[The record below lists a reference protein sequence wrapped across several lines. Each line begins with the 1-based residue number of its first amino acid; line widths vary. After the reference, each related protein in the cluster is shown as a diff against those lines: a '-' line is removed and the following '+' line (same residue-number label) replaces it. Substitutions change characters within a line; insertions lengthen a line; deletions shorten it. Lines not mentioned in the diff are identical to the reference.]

1 MGFGTMH
8 VLNIFYIKFILGCTV
23 AGLRGDGSSRG
34 TCAEKHLCNDKGVC
48 DEACTVLGPPG
59 TWVHRGSCPEGKK
72 CSSTGQCLEGKLYY

>member
-1 MGFGTMH
+1 MF
-8 VLNIFYIKFILGCTV
+8 LIFFHIKFISGCTV
-23 AGLRGDGSSRG
+23 AGLRGDGSSQG
-34 TCAEKHLCNDKGVC
+34 TCKKKHLCNDKGVC